1 MQSLEDWSAAIDAA
15 AARIKGRVARTE
27 LRRADHLSA
36 QFGVPIW
43 LKLENRQ
50 ITGAFKLRGATNAL
64 LALDDE
70 TRSRGVTTA
79 STGNHGRALA
89 HAARAA
95 GTRCVVHISSL
106 VPGNKVAALKEEGAE
121 IRVVG
126 RSQDEADVA
135 ARALA
140 RDEGLA
146 YIPPFDHADVI
157 AGQGTIGREILEDL
171 PAPELVL
178 IPLSGGGLAAG
189 IAAAIKAGSPTTRVI
204 GITMVQGAAMH
215 ESIKA
220 GHPVAVEENESLA
233 DSLGGGIGEENRYT
247 FALCRDLLDDTVL
260 LTEAEIAAGI
270 RAAAEEGETVE
281 GGGAVGLGAILA
293 GKVTLRGPTVAI
305 LSGANIDPALH
316 ARILAHEEV

>member
-171 PAPELVL
+171 PEPELVL
-178 IPLSGGGLAAG
+178 LGRVAEVHRHPPIPWWAR
-189 IAAAIKAGSPTTRVI
+189 TRPRLVPAPPS
-204 GITMVQGAAMH
+204 T
-215 ESIKA
+215 S
-220 GHPVAVEENESLA
+220 VAKRA
-233 DSLGGGIGEENRYT
+233 RRRYT
-247 FALCRDLLDDTVL
+247 WARHSQVL
-260 LTEAEIAAGI
+260 PMPPWTWMAVSHTE
-270 RAAAEEGETVE
+270 RADRAQ
-281 GGGAVGLGAILA
+281 
-293 GKVTLRGPTVAI
+293 
-305 LSGANIDPALH
+305 
-316 ARILAHEEV
+316 